1 MKVRYKFTLLQKNI
15 SAALVTFLIFSM
27 LSACTNTSKLS
38 MESIGEVDK
47 PIKKVLIA
55 SRSNMSLSHRELYQ
69 GAFVSVVQ
77 EVLDK
82 HGVQWTYSDNPR
94 KFFNAHKKKNL
105 SHTLLIATRLQQS
118 YYRGTKRYI
127 GGYSLSLSL
136 TELRQRQNVWKGEFI
151 NEDVV
156 NDGKNDKQ
164 KITKMVTEHFI
175 NAGIIPASQVSENQT
190 G

>member
-1 MKVRYKFTLLQKNI
+1 MRHKFTLLLKNI
-15 SAALVTFLIFSM
+15 SAPLVTFLIFSM

-55 SRSNMSLSHRELYQ
+55 SRSNMSLRHRELYQ
-69 GAFVSVVQ
+69 GAFVSVVK

-82 HGVQWTYSDNPR
+82 HDVQWTYSDNPR
-94 KFFNAHKKKNL
+94 KIFNAYKNKNL
-105 SHTLLIATRLQQS
+105 SHSLLITTRQQQS
-118 YYRGTKRYI
+118 YYRGTKRYL
-127 GGYSLSLSL
+127 GGYSLSLTL
-136 TELRQRQNVWKGEFI
+136 TDLRQRQKVWEGEFT

-175 NAGIIPASQVSENQT
+175 NAGIIPAPQVPENQT
-190 G
+190 S